1 MHKVKSTHCYSIP
14 HICSV
19 NKITEEVAEDGLP
32 CQRYERVNLL
42 THKELETPR
51 YTVFSLEAQVASNQ
65 PIKRINTV
73 TLDMQELST
82 NQLSQL
88 DNLAQEDRVK
98 QINESTK

>member
-1 MHKVKSTHCYSIP
+1 MHRVKSTHCYSIP
-14 HICSV
+14 HKCSL
-19 NKITEEVAEDGLP
+19 NKIIEEVADDGLP

-73 TLDMQELST
+73 TMDMQELSM
-82 NQLSQL
+82 NQISQL
-88 DNLAQEDRVK
+88 DNLAQEERSK
-98 QINESTK
+98 QIEEPSK